1 MSWRY
6 TAERWPFC
14 GQMKT
19 GLLDDI
25 EYGQIMAPS
34 PEAGGISR
42 DPSALTVSADL
53 TIHDMGRERAI
64 KFAFLC
70 KSLS

>member
-25 EYGQIMAPS
+25 EYGQILAPS
-34 PEAGGISR
+34 PEAGGTRSLCLDSFGGPHNSRHGQRKGYEICIS
-42 DPSALTVSADL
+42 
-53 TIHDMGRERAI
+53 M
-64 KFAFLC
+64 
-70 KSLS
+70 